1 MLCVYLMFSHGLT
14 VLFAHVFRWLT
25 DDDKYK
31 HDCCIPIEI
40 PAQGGLTCLYL
51 EALCSGFCWWS
62 VCQPLKICDS
72 SGIAN
77 WGWWKRFCLRTL
89 NGFTHKPVSLTML
102 ANEQHCQIHARKKA
116 NLRAISS
123 QKWINIT
130 QYSSILHD
138 TWCNIEFSITQYY
151 IVKHTILPNITWN
164 LM

>member
-1 MLCVYLMFSHGLT
+1 MCLLDVLSWTNCLFCTCFQVAHGWWQVQIRLFYPYWNSSSRRPD
-14 VLFAHVFRWLT
+14 VL
-25 DDDKYK
+25 
-31 HDCCIPIEI
+31 I
-40 PAQGGLTCLYL
+40 
-51 EALCSGFCWWS
+51 SWS
-62 VCQPLKICDS
+62 TLLRLLLVVRLSTLKICDS

-77 WGWWKRFCLRTL
+77 WGWWRRLCLRTL
-89 NGFTHKPVSLTML
+89 NGFTHKPVFLTML

-123 QKWINIT
+123 QKRINIT

-138 TWCNIEFSITQYY
+138 TWCNIEFGITQYY